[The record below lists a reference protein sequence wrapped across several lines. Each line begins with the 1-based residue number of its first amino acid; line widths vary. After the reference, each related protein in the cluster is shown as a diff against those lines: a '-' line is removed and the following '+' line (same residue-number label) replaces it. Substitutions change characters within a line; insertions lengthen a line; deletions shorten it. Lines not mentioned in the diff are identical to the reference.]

1 MARSSNSLLS
11 DSILFMFSMLCCTC
25 SFERIGNQ
33 IKSFFWSEEKGASVK
48 KDLSEDLEVEAR
60 EPRFETVGY
69 ENYEGG
75 DYVDGASEKAAQE
88 ETEEDIGL

>member
-1 MARSSNSLLS
+1 M
-11 DSILFMFSMLCCTC
+11 
-25 SFERIGNQ
+25 
-33 IKSFFWSEEKGASVK
+33 K

-69 ENYEGG
+69 ENYDGG